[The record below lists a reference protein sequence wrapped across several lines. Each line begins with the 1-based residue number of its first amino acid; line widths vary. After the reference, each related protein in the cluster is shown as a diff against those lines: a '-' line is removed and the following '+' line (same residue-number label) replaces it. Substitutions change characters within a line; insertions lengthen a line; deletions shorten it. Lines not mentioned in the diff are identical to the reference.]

1 MGFGFLCN
9 SVVPLD
15 HLYKNPDIIGI
26 IRKSDAWTTLDHL
39 GPLKK
44 KPTDMV
50 GDFVMV
56 EGFIDSVFP
65 VPYPQRF
72 AGVFQAS
79 IDW

>member
-9 SVVPLD
+9 SMVPLD
-15 HLYKNPDIIGI
+15 HLYKNPDILGI

-39 GPLKK
+39 GPPKK

-56 EGFIDSVFP
+56 GI
-65 VPYPQRF
+65 YRF
-72 AGVFQAS
+72 SFSRAISAKIRRGLSS
-79 IDW
+79 IN